1 MRLAAL
7 GGIVHWI
14 LSVWN
19 MGVVSNIIVVLE
31 QTW

>member
-14 LSVWN
+14 LSEWN
-19 MGVVSNIIVVLE
+19 TEVVCNIIVVLE